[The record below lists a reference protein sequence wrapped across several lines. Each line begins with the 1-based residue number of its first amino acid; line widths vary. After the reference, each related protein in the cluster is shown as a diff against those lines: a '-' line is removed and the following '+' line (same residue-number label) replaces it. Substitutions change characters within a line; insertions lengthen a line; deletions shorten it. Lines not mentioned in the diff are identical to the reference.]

1 MKMYQA
7 IDETVCIKEFGPE
20 LLPGWFATSNEA
32 LSAFRS
38 EPQNEPED
46 EPKDEQPTGEQ
57 TQSGDE
63 AKPRKAGRPK
73 KAK

>member
-20 LLPGWFATSNEA
+20 LLLGWFATSKEA
-32 LSAFRS
+32 LAAFRS
-38 EPQNEPED
+38 EHQSEPEKSA
-46 EPKDEQPTGEQ
+46 E
-57 TQSGDE
+57 
-63 AKPRKAGRPK
+63 PRKPGRPK